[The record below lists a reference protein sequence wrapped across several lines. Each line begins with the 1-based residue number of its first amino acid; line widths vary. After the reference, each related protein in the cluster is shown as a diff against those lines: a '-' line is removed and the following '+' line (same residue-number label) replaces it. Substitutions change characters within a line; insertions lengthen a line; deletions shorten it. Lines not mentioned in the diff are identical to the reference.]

1 MENSKARRGNIMM
14 FSNQLSRLRKEMK
27 ITQEFLAER
36 CNVSRQAVAK
46 WESGESLPSI
56 YKLIE
61 ISNLFHVSLDE
72 LVLGATVRD
81 EKKEIARKIYNL
93 YVENM
98 EQLRTSML
106 QHQHFQNESL
116 SSDEKLATELRTAIM
131 KSRIVFSKEKVDEL
145 LKMTNDFGQSREYIL
160 EKYKDI
166 LENHPDGHRRYC
178 EIIIPGMYNRIEEI
192 LEEYL
197 ELQ

>member
-1 MENSKARRGNIMM
+1 MM

-61 ISNLFHVSLDE
+61 ISNLFNVSLDE

-81 EKKEIARKIYNL
+81 DKKEIARKIYNL

-106 QHQHFQNESL
+106 QHQHFQNVRF

-166 LENHPDGHRRYC
+166 LENYPDNNRRYC